1 LKCYAGSYKF
11 MRGCQLCAV
20 QTVTQYKG
28 TDGQLLKEYQ
38 RAQVDIDD
46 YLSGRRRVFVEPIN
60 DDDDDRLAA

>member
-1 LKCYAGSYKF
+1 MCIRDSYKF